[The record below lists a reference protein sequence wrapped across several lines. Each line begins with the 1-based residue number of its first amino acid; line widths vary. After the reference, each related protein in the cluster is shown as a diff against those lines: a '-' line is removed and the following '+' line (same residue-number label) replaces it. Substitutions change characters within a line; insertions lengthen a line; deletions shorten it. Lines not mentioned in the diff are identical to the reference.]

1 VAFLVAIFVVFL
13 IIVAQFNSISY
24 PVIVLS
30 TVVFSTIGVFLG
42 LVVFR
47 MDFVVL
53 MTMLGIIS
61 LIGVVV
67 NNAIVLMDFA
77 RLLMERSRRVL
88 GLPEGAI
95 IPIDDAREALV
106 TAGRVRLR
114 PVLLTAVAAILG
126 LVPLAIGLNFNFFSL
141 FMELDPTSTW
151 AATTWCSG
159 AR

>member
-1 VAFLVAIFVVFL
+1 VAIFVVFL